1 MKSTDLGAII
11 LAAGKGTRMKSKH
24 PKVLHPIAGQP
35 MAAYPLELTHALG
48 CSKTVVVVGHEADL
62 VKDSFSDS
70 HIDFI
75 HQQEQLGT
83 GHAVQVAWK
92 ELESFSGTVLLL
104 CADVPLL
111 RRETLEKL
119 LSIHQTSGAIVSVL
133 SAEIE
138 QPYGYGRIVRDGA
151 QICSIVEEKDASAE
165 QKKIHEI
172 NTGIFALQ
180 APDVATLLE
189 QLDNNNSQQEYY
201 ITDIIELAAKQGL
214 QVSSATLDD
223 IHESMGV
230 NDRSQLAAASA
241 LMRRRINHEHM
252 LAGVSLEDPESTY
265 IDATVRIEADVYIQS
280 GVHLHGST
288 YIETDCI
295 IETGSVISD
304 SHIGARSHIRSSSS
318 IEGSSIGEQ
327 CIVGPMAHLR
337 PGTRLDGFNKI
348 GNFVETK
355 KAQIGIRS
363 QASHLSYI
371 GDAELGENV
380 NIGCGTITC
389 NYDGVNKH
397 KTIIEDEVFVGSDTQ
412 FIAPVTI
419 GRNSLVG
426 AGSTI
431 TRDVAP
437 NSLALSRVE
446 QKVILD
452 WRKKKKVE
460 P

>member
-1 MKSTDLGAII
+1 MKSADLGAII

-35 MAAYPLELTHALG
+35 MAAYPLELTRVLE
-48 CSKTVVVVGHEADL
+48 CSKTVMVVGHEANL
-62 VKDSFSDS
+62 VKDSFCDS
-70 HIDFI
+70 HIDFV
-75 HQQEQLGT
+75 HQHEQLGT

-92 ELESFSGTVLLL
+92 ELENFSGTILLL

-119 LSIHQTSGAIVSVL
+119 LHVHRSSGATVSVL

-138 QPYGYGRIVRDGA
+138 QPYGYGRIVRDDA
-151 QICSIVEEKDASAE
+151 HISSIVEEKDASAE
-165 QKKIHEI
+165 QKKIREI

-180 APDVATLLE
+180 APHVVTLLK
-189 QLDNNNSQQEYY
+189 QLDNNNAQHEFY
-201 ITDIIELAAKQGL
+201 ITDIVELAAKQGL
-214 QVSSATLDD
+214 RVSSAILDD
-223 IHESMGV
+223 INESMGV

-241 LMRRRINHEHM
+241 LMRRRINQAHM

-265 IDATVRIEADVYIQS
+265 IDATVRIDADTYIQA
-280 GVHLHGST
+280 GVHLHGTT
-288 YIETDCI
+288 YIEADCV

-304 SHIGARSHIRSSSS
+304 SHIGTRSHIRASSC
-318 IEGSSIGEQ
+318 IEGSSVGEQ
-327 CIVGPMAHLR
+327 CTIGPMAHLR
-337 PGTRLDGFNKI
+337 PGTHLHGLNKI

-355 KAQIGIRS
+355 KAQIGMRS

-371 GDAELGENV
+371 GDAELGQNV

-389 NYDGVNKH
+389 NYDGVNKY
-397 KTIIEDEVFVGSDTQ
+397 KTIIEDDVFVGSDTQ

-431 TRDVAP
+431 TKDVP
-437 NSLALSRVE
+437 PDSLALSRVE
-446 QKVILD
+446 QKIIPG
-452 WRKKKKVE
+452 WRKKKKS
-460 P
+460 